1 MSLSSLPSAS
11 PLASCFFSFANTLV
25 SALPFLFNVEQA
37 IGYCVKKLLHL
48 GFRDGFL
55 AFFAFGYTA
64 ITVIVVMDEIGRV
77 RNLLYSHSDILP
89 SVLKD
94 DSPGVFPVARCS
106 PRGGCLFEQLRGQ
119 NRAFELHLRIEQ
131 IAELI
136 GNILAVTDDSC
147 RLID

>member
-1 MSLSSLPSAS
+1 MDSWLSL
-11 PLASCFFSFANTLV
+11 
-25 SALPFLFNVEQA
+25 
-37 IGYCVKKLLHL
+37 LL
-48 GFRDGFL
+48 
-55 AFFAFGYTA
+55 FAFGYTT

-119 NRAFELHLRIEQ
+119 NRAFELQNEGWESPRFQPWDDRPTIMVFFVST
-131 IAELI
+131 
-136 GNILAVTDDSC
+136 NIIVM
-147 RLID
+147 

>member
-1 MSLSSLPSAS
+1 
-11 PLASCFFSFANTLV
+11 
-25 SALPFLFNVEQA
+25 
-37 IGYCVKKLLHL
+37 
-48 GFRDGFL
+48 
-55 AFFAFGYTA
+55 
-64 ITVIVVMDEIGRV
+64 MDEIGRV
-77 RNLLYSHSDILP
+77 RDLLYSHSAIPP

-94 DSPGVFPVARCS
+94 DLPGLFPVARCS

-119 NRAFELHLRIEQ
+119 NRAFELHLCIEQ

>member
-1 MSLSSLPSAS
+1 
-11 PLASCFFSFANTLV
+11 
-25 SALPFLFNVEQA
+25 
-37 IGYCVKKLLHL
+37 
-48 GFRDGFL
+48 
-55 AFFAFGYTA
+55 
-64 ITVIVVMDEIGRV
+64 MDEIGRV
-77 RNLLYSHSDILP
+77 RNRLYSHSDILP